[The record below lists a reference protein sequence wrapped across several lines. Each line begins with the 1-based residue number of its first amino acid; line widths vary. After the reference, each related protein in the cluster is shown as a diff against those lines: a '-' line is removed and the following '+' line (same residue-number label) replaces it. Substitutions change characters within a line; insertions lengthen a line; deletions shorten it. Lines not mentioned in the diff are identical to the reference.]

1 MACSNCNC
9 CFVAPMKSGMVISG
23 MRGMAKLADLDASAE
38 AAATVLAEVGA
49 LFEVLAGCSFSA
61 EQALSNMMHSAQTHG
76 LEVEKAVIS
85 CSNKP

>member
-61 EQALSNMMHSAQTHG
+61 EQALSNMMPSAQTHG

>member
-23 MRGMAKLADLDASAE
+23 MRGMAKFADLDASAE
-38 AAATVLAEVGA
+38 AATVLAEVGA
-49 LFEVLAGCSFSA
+49 VFEVLEDCSFSA

>member
-9 CFVAPMKSGMVISG
+9 CFVTSMKSGMMISG

-38 AAATVLAEVGA
+38 AVATVLAEVGA

-61 EQALSNMMHSAQTHG
+61 EQALSNMMLSAQTHG
-76 LEVEKAVIS
+76 VEVEKTVIF
-85 CSNKP
+85 CSSKP

>member
-38 AAATVLAEVGA
+38 AVATVLAEVGA

-61 EQALSNMMHSAQTHG
+61 EQALSNMMPSAQTHG

>member
-23 MRGMAKLADLDASAE
+23 MRGMAKFADLDASAE
-38 AAATVLAEVGA
+38 ATATVLAEVGA
-49 LFEVLAGCSFSA
+49 LFEVLEDCSFSA
-61 EQALSNMMHSAQTHG
+61 EQALSNMMLSAQTQG
-76 LEVEKAVIS
+76 LEVEKTVIS

>member
-23 MRGMAKLADLDASAE
+23 MRGTAKAVDLYASAE
-38 AAATVLAEVGA
+38 AVTVLAEIGA
-49 LFEVLAGCSFSA
+49 LFEVLEDCSFSA
-61 EQALSNMMHSAQTHG
+61 EQALSNMMPSAQTHG
-76 LEVEKAVIS
+76 PEVEKTVIS